1 VGTSVFGSGGA
12 WPPRS
17 TPLARWGLDSRKAT
31 VADVKPLE
39 AGALDVLIKPY
50 GSLADAEGVAS
61 AKSWPRPAR
70 GGLGPRSAR
79 WPDLGYT
86 SPGEDA
92 TMRTDLVPGSRLPDL
107 ELPDH
112 RGRPV
117 RLSALANGYP
127 LVVSFY
133 RGYW

>member
-1 VGTSVFGSGGA
+1 MRITSSTTTQDRLADGQVPAFGRRGQWGVTSGLAPPGSPDLRYT
-12 WPPRS
+12 PPR
-17 TPLARWGLDSRKAT
+17 
-31 VADVKPLE
+31 
-39 AGALDVLIKPY
+39 
-50 GSLADAEGVAS
+50 
-61 AKSWPRPAR
+61 
-70 GGLGPRSAR
+70 
-79 WPDLGYT
+79 
-86 SPGEDA
+86 EDA

-133 RGYW
+133 RGYWSPNSSVPLSPL

>member
-1 VGTSVFGSGGA
+1 MRITSSATTQNRLAAGQVPALDKPAGVRPSCRPPTMLCGRWNETDFGSQ
-12 WPPRS
+12 WDR
-17 TPLARWGLDSRKAT
+17 LR
-31 VADVKPLE
+31 
-39 AGALDVLIKPY
+39 
-50 GSLADAEGVAS
+50 
-61 AKSWPRPAR
+61 
-70 GGLGPRSAR
+70 PRSAR